1 MVTTTLTNTGAVTAA
16 EVAQL
21 YVQIPNA
28 PVRQLR
34 GFEKVVL
41 RPGESVEVG
50 FALTRRE
57 LSIWDVVLQQW
68 KLQEAEY
75 GVFVGASSRDLRV
88 NGTVVIA

>member
-1 MVTTTLTNTGAVTAA
+1 MVTTTLTNTGTVTAA

-34 GFEKVVL
+34 GFEKVVV

-50 FALTRRE
+50 FALTRRD

-68 KLQEAEY
+68 RLQEAEY
-75 GVFVGASSRDLRV
+75 GVFVGSSSRDLRV
-88 NGTVVIA
+88 NGTVMIE

>member
-1 MVTTTLTNTGAVTAA
+1 MTAA

-41 RPGESVEVG
+41 RPGESADVG
-50 FALTRRE
+50 FALTRRD

-68 KLQEAEY
+68 RLQEAEY

-88 NGTVVIA
+88 NGTVVVA